1 MPLKFWPIMVSDP
14 ILINQFLEMLA
25 AERGASN
32 NTLESY
38 ARDLDHLSQNSSAPL
53 NDITRDQVRAYLA
66 LLQKNGLAA
75 RTQARKLSS
84 MRQFFKF
91 LYGEGLRGDNPAL
104 GIDSP
109 RIGQSLPKLLSED
122 QVNELLK
129 LVEAQAQNKL
139 AQNKSAQNKPGL
151 KSLRLH
157 ALIELLY
164 ATGLRVTELVSL
176 PLSAVRSGQ
185 PYIFVRGKGNK
196 ERLVPMNDRAIKALE
211 VYIEAMTSLSPSGNN
226 SKWLFPSRGAKGH
239 LTRHRFAQLLKK
251 TGAEAGILPSQLS
264 PHVLRHAF
272 ATHLL
277 SRGAD
282 LRAVQKMLGHSDIT
296 TTQIYTHVLEER
308 LKSRVQHKHPLSKA

>member
-1 MPLKFWPIMVSDP
+1 MVSDS
-14 ILINQFLEMLA
+14 ILINQFLEMLG

-38 ARDLDHLSQNSSAPL
+38 ARDLDHLSQNAPAPL

-66 LLQKNGLAA
+66 LLQKKGLAA

-122 QVNELLK
+122 QVSKLLK
-129 LVEAQAQNKL
+129 LVEAQAQNKR
-139 AQNKSAQNKPGL
+139 AQNKPGL

-251 TGAEAGILPSQLS
+251 IGAEAGILPSQLS

-308 LKSRVQHKHPLSKA
+308 LKSLVQQKHPLSKA

>member
-1 MPLKFWPIMVSDP
+1 MTLPLKFWPTMVSDP
-14 ILINQFLEMLA
+14 ILINQFLEMLG

-38 ARDLDHLSQNSSAPL
+38 ARDLDQLSQNSPAPL
-53 NDITRDQVRAYLA
+53 NDISRDEVRAYLS
-66 LLQKNGLAA
+66 LLQKTGLAA

-84 MRQFFKF
+84 LRQFFKF

-122 QVNELLK
+122 QVSKLLK
-129 LVEAQAQNKL
+129 LVEARAQNKR
-139 AQNKSAQNKPGL
+139 AQNKSDI

-176 PLSAVRSGQ
+176 PLGAVRSGQ

-211 VYIEAMTSLSPSGNN
+211 AYIEAMTSLSPDSSSN
-226 SKWLFPSRGAKGH
+226 KWLFPSRGAKGH

-251 TGAEAGILPSQLS
+251 IGAEAGILPSQLS

-308 LKSRVQHKHPLSKA
+308 LKSLVQQKHPLSKA

>member
-1 MPLKFWPIMVSDP
+1 MVSDP

-38 ARDLDHLSQNSSAPL
+38 ARDLDHFSQNASAPL
-53 NDITRDQVRAYLA
+53 NDISRDEVRAYLS
-66 LLQKNGLAA
+66 LLQKAGLAA

-91 LYGEGLRGDNPAL
+91 LYGEGLRDDNPAL

-109 RIGQSLPKLLSED
+109 RIGQSLPKLLRED
-122 QVNELLK
+122 QVNKLLK
-129 LVEAQAQNKL
+129 LVEAQ
-139 AQNKSAQNKPGL
+139 SENKPDL

-196 ERLVPMNDRAIKALE
+196 ERLVPMNDRAIKALNA
-211 VYIEAMTSLSPSGNN
+211 YLGAMTSLSPDASNN
-226 SKWLFPSRGAKGH
+226 KWLFPSRGAKGH

-251 TGAEAGILPSQLS
+251 AGAEAGILPSQLS

-277 SRGAD
+277 SHGAD

-308 LKSRVQHKHPLSKA
+308 LKSLVQQKHPLSKA

>member
-1 MPLKFWPIMVSDP
+1 MTLPLKFWPTMVSDT
-14 ILINQFLEMLA
+14 ILINQFLEMLG

-38 ARDLDHLSQNSSAPL
+38 ARDLDQLSQSAPAPL
-53 NDITRDQVRAYLA
+53 NDITRDQLRAYLTS
-66 LLQKNGLAA
+66 LQKKGLAA

-84 MRQFFKF
+84 LRQFFKF
-91 LYGEGLRGDNPAL
+91 LYGEGLRADNPAL

-122 QVNELLK
+122 QVSKLLE
-129 LVEAQAQNKL
+129 LVEARAQNKPE
-139 AQNKSAQNKPGL
+139 QNKPGL

-176 PLSAVRSGQ
+176 PLGAVRSGQ

-196 ERLVPMNDRAIKALE
+196 ERLVPMNDRAIRALG
-211 VYIEAMTSLSPSGNN
+211 VYIEAMTSLSPSGN
-226 SKWLFPSRGAKGH
+226 SGKWLFPSRGAKGH

-308 LKSRVQHKHPLSKA
+308 LKSLVQQKHPLSKA

>member
-1 MPLKFWPIMVSDP
+1 MVSDP
-14 ILINQFLEMLA
+14 LLINQFLEMLA

-38 ARDLDHLSQNSSAPL
+38 ARDLDHFSQNSSAPL

-66 LLQKNGLAA
+66 LLQKKGLAA

-91 LYGEGLRGDNPAL
+91 LYGEGLRDDNPAL

-122 QVNELLK
+122 QVNKLLRQ
-129 LVEAQAQNKL
+129 VEAQAQNKL
-139 AQNKSAQNKPGL
+139 AQDKPDL

-211 VYIEAMTSLSPSGNN
+211 AYLGAMTSLSPGGNN

-251 TGAEAGILPSQLS
+251 AGAEAGILPSQLS

-308 LKSRVQHKHPLSKA
+308 LKSLVQQKHPLSKA